1 MEYLP
6 TLNNIINLD
15 KIPEEL
21 DFVKTTISGVLD
33 KIYYKEFYFRK
44 NEDGSEALY
53 SLKLLI
59 VRLAYTEQSSNF

>member
-21 DFVKTTISGVLD
+21 DFVKTIISGVLD
-33 KIYYKEFYFRK
+33 KIY
-44 NEDGSEALY
+44 
-53 SLKLLI
+53 
-59 VRLAYTEQSSNF
+59 